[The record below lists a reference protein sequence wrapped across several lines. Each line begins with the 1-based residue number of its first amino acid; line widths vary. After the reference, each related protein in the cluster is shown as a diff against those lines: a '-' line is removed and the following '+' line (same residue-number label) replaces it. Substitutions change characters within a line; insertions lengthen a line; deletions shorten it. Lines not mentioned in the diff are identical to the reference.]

1 MQNARFNP
9 RAAYIINSIDRT
21 VLSPA
26 MKFPAV
32 ACAIWENLGLHWLA
46 VAFALAAG
54 LQRIPIHHSPKI
66 SMAPTLASLGI
77 RSLHISTAAVPVEH
91 TAAKELALLT
101 GAKISLAARP
111 GAGVNVAL
119 ASRGWVKKLPAA
131 ARDQR
136 GWMWLR
142 IADGA
147 GEITADE
154 PALLFA
160 AVRLLVNGLSD
171 TARAQLERGLFIAA
185 SFGWHRPHWD
195 GCNTQYWR
203 SARGFDPEQYAA
215 TLAESGF
222 THCEVNGLQAH
233 MPYEDLVT
241 DEYYPQFY
249 TYAPGFNHFL
259 STPLTRGLW
268 PEMYLE
274 ANLNHLKKL
283 ADIGR
288 RYGLRPGVC
297 MFEPRSMPER
307 LFQKYPT
314 LRGARIDHPFRS
326 RLPRY
331 TLAQDHPISVEH
343 YRAAIGQLL
352 SAVPDLSY
360 MSVWTNDSGAG
371 FEHTASLYVGRNG
384 GPYMIREWRNHDKV
398 AAAAGASIARFLKN
412 LQSAAAAVNPDFDV
426 LLRIE
431 PFKVEHEHIKAAL
444 GGHVGWEAPSLM
456 VKGYHVPYNHPRY
469 PEQAGVGGSIFQ
481 STMDPGEAE
490 ALMQTR
496 AQGVEPVLYYSPGPV
511 MNQEPLLGIPFPRAL
526 HQKLLAVRDTGIT
539 RISAFGGLANTTA
552 TPYWPN
558 PQAIRAAQFFPDTPI
573 DDILLTYAQRHVG
586 AKHAPALVTAWDAFE
601 EAVSWQP
608 TVPLFTAFGFCW
620 QRTWDRPIVPDIA
633 AIAANDRAYYE
644 KHGCFQF
651 NNPSLF
657 DLGKDVLFDLISRE
671 HGTNSTR
678 YFDRNVFPR
687 LDKLIARL
695 AQLIAA
701 TVATPQAQAV
711 FIDLYDRAR
720 AYRYWCG
727 SLRSVC
733 AWCADVY
740 GYLAATKATERTRH
754 EKSLQTTIDLELANT
769 AALHELLTTTKTEVT
784 AVSAVSNNTFFYG
797 EDLPELLLTK
807 IRLMKKYRNRKPHIP
822 ADTMWLP
829 APGTTWPKFN

>member
-1 MQNARFNP
+1 
-9 RAAYIINSIDRT
+9 
-21 VLSPA
+21 
-26 MKFPAV
+26 
-32 ACAIWENLGLHWLA
+32 
-46 VAFALAAG
+46 
-54 LQRIPIHHSPKI
+54 
-66 SMAPTLASLGI
+66 MAPTLASLDI

-91 TAAKELALLT
+91 TAARELALLT
-101 GAKISLAARP
+101 GAKISLTARP

-119 ASRGWVKKLPAA
+119 ASRRWAKKLPAA

-171 TARAQLERGLFIAA
+171 TAREQLERGLFIVA

-297 MFEPRSMPER
+297 MFEPRSMPDR

-343 YRAAIGQLL
+343 YRAAIGQLVR
-352 SAVPDLSY
+352 AVPDLSY

-412 LQSAAAAVNPDFDV
+412 LQSAAADVNPDFDV

-444 GGHVGWEAPSLM
+444 GGHVGWEAPSLL

-469 PEQAGVGGSIFQ
+469 PEQA
-481 STMDPGEAE
+481 
-490 ALMQTR
+490 R
-496 AQGVEPVLYYSPGPV
+496 
-511 MNQEPLLGIPFPRAL
+511 R
-526 HQKLLAVRDTGIT
+526 QK
-539 RISAFGGLANTTA
+539 
-552 TPYWPN
+552 
-558 PQAIRAAQFFPDTPI
+558 
-573 DDILLTYAQRHVG
+573 
-586 AKHAPALVTAWDAFE
+586 
-601 EAVSWQP
+601 
-608 TVPLFTAFGFCW
+608 
-620 QRTWDRPIVPDIA
+620 
-633 AIAANDRAYYE
+633 
-644 KHGCFQF
+644 
-651 NNPSLF
+651 
-657 DLGKDVLFDLISRE
+657 
-671 HGTNSTR
+671 
-678 YFDRNVFPR
+678 
-687 LDKLIARL
+687 
-695 AQLIAA
+695 
-701 TVATPQAQAV
+701 
-711 FIDLYDRAR
+711 
-720 AYRYWCG
+720 
-727 SLRSVC
+727 
-733 AWCADVY
+733 
-740 GYLAATKATERTRH
+740 
-754 EKSLQTTIDLELANT
+754 ELC
-769 AALHELLTTTKTEVT
+769 
-784 AVSAVSNNTFFYG
+784 
-797 EDLPELLLTK
+797 
-807 IRLMKKYRNRKPHIP
+807 
-822 ADTMWLP
+822 
-829 APGTTWPKFN
+829 

>member
-1 MQNARFNP
+1 MTP
-9 RAAYIINSIDRT
+9 
-21 VLSPA
+21 P
-26 MKFPAV
+26 
-32 ACAIWENLGLHWLA
+32 LA
-46 VAFALAAG
+46 L
-54 LQRIPIHHSPKI
+54 
-66 SMAPTLASLGI
+66 LGI
-77 RSLHISTAAVPVEH
+77 RRLHLASSAVPVEH
-91 TAAKELALLT
+91 TAAHELALLT
-101 GAKISLAARP
+101 GAQIAVVPRP
-111 GAGVNVAL
+111 SGPGVTVAL
-119 ASRGWVKKLPAA
+119 ASRRWTKKLPAA
-131 ARDQR
+131 AAKQP

-142 IADGA
+142 IADGS

-160 AVRLLVNGLSD
+160 AVRLLAHGLTE
-171 TARAQLERGLFIAA
+171 TARAKLETGLFLPAT
-185 SFGWHRPHWD
+185 FGWHRPHWD
-195 GCNTQYWR
+195 GCYTQYWR
-203 SARGFDPEQYAA
+203 SARGFDPEHYAA

-233 MPYEDLVT
+233 MPYEDLVA

-259 STPLTRGLW
+259 ATPLTRGLW

-283 ADIGR
+283 AEIGR

-331 TLAQDHPISVEH
+331 TLAQDHPIAVEH
-343 YRAAIGQLL
+343 YRAAIGQLVR
-352 SAVPDLSY
+352 AVPDLSY

-481 STMDPGEAE
+481 PTMDPGETE
-490 ALMQTR
+490 ALKQTR

-526 HQKLLAVRDTGIT
+526 HQKLLAVRATGIT
-539 RISAFGGLANTTA
+539 RISAFGGLANTSA

-558 PQAIRAAQFFPDTPI
+558 PEAIRAAQFFPDTPI
-573 DDILLTYAQRHVG
+573 DDILLAYARRLVG
-586 AKHAPALVTAWDAFE
+586 EQPAPALIGAWEEFE

-608 TVPLFTAFGFCW
+608 AVPLFTAFGYCW

-633 AIAANDRAYYE
+633 AIPAADRAYYE

-657 DLGKDVLFDLISRE
+657 DLGKDVLFDLISRDY
-671 HGTNSTR
+671 GSR
-678 YFDRNVFPR
+678 SAGYFDRNVFPR
-687 LDKLIARL
+687 LDRLIAKL
-695 AQLIAA
+695 AQLVSLNSGGANAA
-701 TVATPQAQAV
+701 ALAV
-711 FIDLYDRAR
+711 FTDLHDRAR

-740 GYLAATKATERTRH
+740 GYLAATKAADRARH
-754 EKSLQTTIDLELANT
+754 EKSLQATIDLELANT
-769 AALHELLTTTKTEVT
+769 QALHALLTTAKTEVIC
-784 AVSAVSNNTFFYG
+784 VSGVGNNTFFYG

-807 IRLMKKYRNRKPHIP
+807 IRLMQKYRNRKPHIP

-829 APGTTWPKFN
+829 APGTTWPKFD

>member
-1 MQNARFNP
+1 
-9 RAAYIINSIDRT
+9 
-21 VLSPA
+21 

-32 ACAIWENLGLHWLA
+32 GCVIWENLGLHWFA
-46 VAFALAAG
+46 MAFALAASP
-54 LQRIPIHHSPKI
+54 RWIPIDLSPKT

-77 RSLHISTAAVPVEH
+77 RSLHISTAAIPVEH
-91 TAAKELALLT
+91 TSARELSLLT
-101 GAKISLAARP
+101 GAKISLTARP
-111 GAGVNVAL
+111 GAGVNVSL
-119 ASRGWVKKLPAA
+119 VSRRWGEKLPAT

-171 TARAQLERGLFIAA
+171 TAREQLERGLFIAA
-185 SFGWHRPHWD
+185 SFAWHRPHWD

-259 STPLTRGLW
+259 ATPLTRGLW

-283 ADIGR
+283 AEIGR

-343 YRAAIGQLL
+343 YRAAIGQLVR
-352 SAVPDLSY
+352 AVPDLSY

-481 STMDPGEAE
+481 STMDVGEAE
-490 ALMQTR
+490 ALKQTR

-552 TPYWPN
+552 TPFWPN
-558 PQAIRAAQFFPDTPI
+558 PEAIRAAQFFPETPI
-573 DDILLTYAQRHVG
+573 DDILLAYARRHVG
-586 AKHAPALVTAWDAFE
+586 VKNAPALVTAWDAFE

-633 AIAANDRAYYE
+633 AIPAYDRAYYE

-695 AQLIAA
+695 AQLITA
-701 TVATPQAQAV
+701 TAVTPAAQAV
-711 FIDLYDRAR
+711 FVDLHDRAR

-754 EKSLQTTIDLELANT
+754 EQSLQATIDLELANT
-769 AALHELLTTTKTEVT
+769 AALHALLTTAKTEVT
-784 AVSAVSNNTFFYG
+784 AVSAVGNNTFFYG

-807 IRLMKKYRNRKPHIP
+807 IRLMKKYRNRKPHSP

-829 APGTTWPKFN
+829 APGTTWPKFD

>member
-1 MQNARFNP
+1 VSKPCDEIFC
-9 RAAYIINSIDRT
+9 T
-21 VLSPA
+21 LCV
-26 MKFPAV
+26 
-32 ACAIWENLGLHWLA
+32 IWENFGLHWFA
-46 VAFALAAG
+46 TAFALAASPR
-54 LQRIPIHHSPKI
+54 RIPIHLSPKI
-66 SMAPTLASLGI
+66 FMTPTLASLGI

-91 TAAKELALLT
+91 TAARELALLT
-101 GAKISLAARP
+101 GAKISLVARP
-111 GAGVNVAL
+111 DSGVNIAL
-119 ASRGWVKKLPAA
+119 ASRHWVKKLPTAS
-131 ARDQR
+131 RDQR

-142 IADGA
+142 IAGGG

-171 TARAQLERGLFIAA
+171 TTREQLERGLFIAA

-241 DEYYPQFY
+241 DEYYSQFY

-274 ANLNHLKKL
+274 ANLNQLKKL

-343 YRAAIGQLL
+343 YRAAIGQLV

-412 LQSAAAAVNPDFDV
+412 LQSAAAAVNPEFDV

-481 STMDPGEAE
+481 STMDAGEAE
-490 ALMQTR
+490 ALKQTR

-526 HQKLLAVRDTGIT
+526 HQKLLAVRDSGIT

-558 PQAIRAAQFFPDTPI
+558 PEAIRAAQFFPKTPI
-573 DDILLTYAQRHVG
+573 EDILLAYAQRHVG
-586 AKHAPALVTAWDAFE
+586 ADHAPALVAAWDAFE

-633 AIAANDRAYYE
+633 AIPATERAYYE

-671 HGTNSTR
+671 HGTNSAR

-687 LDKLIARL
+687 LEKLIARL
-695 AQLIAA
+695 AQLI
-701 TVATPQAQAV
+701 TDFDKTPDAQAV
-711 FIDLYDRAR
+711 FIDLHDRAR

-733 AWCADVY
+733 AWCGDVY
-740 GYLAATKATERTRH
+740 GYIAATKATERTRH
-754 EKSLQTTIDLELANT
+754 EKSLQATIDLELVNT
-769 AALHELLTTTKTEVT
+769 AALHELLTTAKTEVT
-784 AVSAVSNNTFFYG
+784 AVSAVGNNTFFYG
-797 EDLPELLLTK
+797 EDLPELLLKK
-807 IRLMKKYRNRKPHIP
+807 IRLMKKYRNRKPNIP

-829 APGTTWPKFN
+829 APGTTWPKFK

>member
-1 MQNARFNP
+1 
-9 RAAYIINSIDRT
+9 
-21 VLSPA
+21 

-46 VAFALAAG
+46 AAFALAAEP
-54 LQRIPIHHSPKI
+54 RRTPIQLSPKT
-66 SMAPTLASLGI
+66 SMAPTLASLDI
-77 RSLHISTAAVPVEH
+77 RSLHISSAAVPVEH
-91 TAAKELALLT
+91 TAARELALLT
-101 GAKISLAARP
+101 GAKISLTARP

-119 ASRGWVKKLPAA
+119 ASRRWAKKLPAA
-131 ARDQR
+131 ARDQH

-171 TARAQLERGLFIAA
+171 TAREQLERGLFIVA

-288 RYGLRPGVC
+288 RYGLLPGVC

-343 YRAAIGQLL
+343 YRAAIGQLVR
-352 SAVPDLSY
+352 AVPDLSY

-444 GGHVGWEAPSLM
+444 GGHVGWEAPSLL

-481 STMDPGEAE
+481 STMDAGEAE
-490 ALMQTR
+490 ALKQTR

-558 PQAIRAAQFFPDTPI
+558 PEAIRAAQFFPETPI
-573 DDILLTYAQRHVG
+573 ADILLAYAQRHVG
-586 AKHAPALVTAWDAFE
+586 AQHAPALVAAWDAFE

-633 AIAANDRAYYE
+633 AIPANDRAYYE

-695 AQLIAA
+695 AQLITATAA
-701 TVATPQAQAV
+701 TPAAQAV
-711 FIDLYDRAR
+711 FVDLHDRAR

-754 EKSLQTTIDLELANT
+754 EQSLQATIDLELANT
-769 AALHELLTTTKTEVT
+769 AALHALLTTAKTEVT
-784 AVSAVSNNTFFYG
+784 AVSAVGNNTFFYG

-807 IRLMKKYRNRKPHIP
+807 IRLMKKYRNRKPSIP